1 MQNRICFFSKDDLSV
16 GYYLEIAEQRIQ
28 EVSEGSMPIDLEG
41 IIELW
46 HIKRLFEND
55 CRLQKWTDTEFEKLK
70 SLTNGY
76 NTIIANF
83 FNSLTPS
90 KIKSEFELLEGTYKE
105 TFWKIIDAY
114 KLYRLIESETLRA
127 IISED
132 LNYLREVLEYFYI

>member
-1 MQNRICFFSKDDLSV
+1 
-16 GYYLEIAEQRIQ
+16 
-28 EVSEGSMPIDLEG
+28 MPIDLEG